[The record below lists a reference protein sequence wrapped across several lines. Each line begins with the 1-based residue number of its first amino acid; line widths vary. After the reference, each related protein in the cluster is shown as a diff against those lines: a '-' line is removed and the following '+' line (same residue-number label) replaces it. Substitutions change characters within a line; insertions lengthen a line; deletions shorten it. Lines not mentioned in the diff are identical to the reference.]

1 MRTIAMVL
9 VFVLPFLAQ
18 AQTREELTKTS
29 KPADSPVKAAFTSI
43 DDASLRAIKVTAGRS
58 YSMLQF
64 NMPKVQVWL
73 PRAPNSE
80 YAAVDF
86 GEPRL
91 VGKKGGEVAYEI
103 EQGIFDSDKSKTE
116 VRFGP
121 KSGSGV
127 IDFARAGGTIRIHY
141 PTQIRTLV
149 VTAAKASDG
158 VTIDGPYVTV
168 TMTGRDIASASP
180 LSHLSAVRGFD
191 AKGRQLEPA
200 GNSSSSDWRKF
211 RFWGTVSRSEVD
223 TVTEWKNVEVQYDL
237 PSVAKLPASASG
249 NEPETPSTIA
259 DTPGGKVDIRVLTAL
274 PPPAA
279 APVEAAES
287 AAPAGAKTR
296 LTKEEAIR
304 RLKKRHYP
312 DVTADAFVM
321 SAGKD
326 QAATVNLFLIAGL
339 AVNSED
345 SRDHVTPL
353 HRASSTGNDGSA
365 LLLLRKGANPNVKDE
380 NNSTP
385 LMWAAE
391 RCQSTELVVALVKA
405 GADLNAKAKGGL
417 TPLGSARMMHC
428 EENEALLKKAGAKQ

>member
-1 MRTIAMVL
+1 MRTTAMVL
-9 VFVLPFLAQ
+9 VFVLPLLAQ

-29 KPADSPVKAAFTSI
+29 KPAASPVKAAFTSI

-73 PRAPNSE
+73 PRAANSE

-91 VGKKGGEVAYEI
+91 VDKKGGPVACEV

-116 VRFGP
+116 IRFGP

-141 PTQIRTLV
+141 PTQIRTFV
-149 VTAAKASDG
+149 VMAAKPSDG

-191 AKGRQLEPA
+191 AKGQQLEPA
-200 GNSSSSDWRKF
+200 GYSGSSDSRKF
-211 RFWGTVSRSEVD
+211 RFWGTVTRSEVD
-223 TVTEWKNVEVQYDL
+223 TVTEWKNVEAQYDL
-237 PSVAKLPASASG
+237 PSVAKLPASANGS
-249 NEPETPSTIA
+249 EPETPSTIA
-259 DTPGGKVDIRVLTAL
+259 DTPGGKVDIRVLPPP

-279 APVEAAES
+279 APAEEAES
-287 AAPAGAKTR
+287 AAPAGAKTP

-312 DVTADAFVM
+312 NVTADAFVM
-321 SAGKD
+321 SAGRENP
-326 QAATVNLFLIAGL
+326 ATVNLFLIAGL
-339 AVNSED
+339 SVESE
-345 SRDHVTPL
+345 SKYDHVTAL
-353 HRASSTGNDGSA
+353 HRAASAGKDDTA
-365 LLLLRKGANPNVKDE
+365 LLLLRKGANPNAKDE
-380 NNSTP
+380 NDSTP

-391 RCQSTELVVALVKA
+391 RCHSTELVAALVKA
-405 GADLNAKAKGGL
+405 GANLNAKAKGGA
-417 TPLGSARMMHC
+417 TPLGNARMMHC
-428 EENEALLKKAGAKQ
+428 EENEVLLKKAGAK